1 MSARGIAGIV
11 VLALLAV
18 ASWYLSAQLRQPAPT
33 DDNGNVPTSGFYL
46 RSARILGMG
55 TEGRLLYE
63 ILADY
68 AEQQASDEIVF
79 RNVRINY
86 SPGTSIPWTLT
97 ADTAIVAGSERGNE
111 QVILSGHVRA
121 VSTEGF
127 SGEVTEIRTPYL
139 HLEPKKFRAETDSRV
154 QLRIGSQSLTA
165 TGMLALLE
173 EDRVLLKSNVSGR
186 FVP

>member
-1 MSARGIAGIV
+1 MSARGVVGIV
-11 VLALLAV
+11 ALALVAA
-18 ASWYLSAQLRQPAPT
+18 ASWYLSARLRQPETA
-33 DDNGNVPTSGFYL
+33 DDGGKASSGGFYL

-55 TEGRLLYE
+55 EEGNLLYE

-68 AEQQASDEIVF
+68 AEQQPNQEIVF
-79 RNVRINY
+79 RDVQINY
-86 SPGTSIPWTLT
+86 SPRTSVPWTLH
-97 ADTAIVAGSERGNE
+97 ADTAVIGQEQE

-121 VSTEGF
+121 VSAEGL

-139 HLEPKKFRAETDSRV
+139 ELEPESFRAETDARV
-154 QLRIGSQSLTA
+154 QIRVGSRSLTA

-173 EDRVLLKSNVSGR
+173 ENRLTLKSNVSGR

>member
-1 MSARGIAGIV
+1 MTARGVAVIV
-11 VLALLAV
+11 GLALVAA
-18 ASWYLSAQLRQPAPT
+18 ASWYLAARLGEPEIA
-33 DDNGNVPTSGFYL
+33 DDTGNTFSGGFYL

-55 TEGRLLYE
+55 DEGNLLYE
-63 ILADY
+63 ILAEY
-68 AEQQASDEIVF
+68 AEQNANQEIVF
-79 RNVRINY
+79 QNVRINY
-86 SPGTSIPWTLT
+86 SPRTSIPWTLN
-97 ADTAIVAGSERGNE
+97 ADTATIGREEE

-139 HLEPKKFRAETDSRV
+139 ELEPETFRAETDARV
-154 QLRIGSQSLTA
+154 QIRVGSRSLTA

-173 EDRVLLKSNVSGR
+173 ENRLHLKSNVSGR

>member
-1 MSARGIAGIV
+1 MSARGVAGFIA
-11 VLALLAV
+11 LALLAA
-18 ASWYLSAQLRQPAPT
+18 ASWYLAARLRAPEIA
-33 DDNGNVPTSGFYL
+33 DDTRNTFSGGFYL

-55 TEGRLLYE
+55 DEGHLLYE

-68 AEQQASDEIVF
+68 AEQKANEEIVF

-86 SPGTSIPWTLT
+86 SPTTEIPWTLS
-97 ADTAIVAGSERGNE
+97 ADTATIAAGDLAEE

-139 HLEPKKFRAETDSRV
+139 ELEPKIFRAETDARV
-154 QLRIGSQSLTA
+154 QISIGSQSLTA
-165 TGMLALLE
+165 TGMLALLQ